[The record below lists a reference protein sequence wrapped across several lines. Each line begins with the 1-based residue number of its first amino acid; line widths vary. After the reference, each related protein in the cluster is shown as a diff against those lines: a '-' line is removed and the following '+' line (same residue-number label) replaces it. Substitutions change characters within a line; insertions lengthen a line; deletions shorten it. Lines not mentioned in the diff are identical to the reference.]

1 MTRARQRLGAYGEG
15 VAARFYRAHGYELL
29 DRNWRVR
36 EGELDLICRR
46 DGEVVFVEV
55 KTRSSDRFGTGA
67 EAVTPAKQQ
76 RIRALAMMWLR
87 SNAGSYG
94 SIRFDVV
101 VVDPRGNV
109 RPFKN
114 AF

>member
-15 VAARFYRAHGYELL
+15 VAARFYLAHGYELL

-46 DGEVVFVEV
+46 GGDLVFVEV
-55 KTRSSDRFGTGA
+55 KTRSSNRFGTGA
-67 EAVTPAKQQ
+67 EAVTPVKQQ
-76 RIRALAMMWLR
+76 RIRRLALLWLR
-87 SNAGSYG
+87 SSDASYR
-94 SIRFDVV
+94 SVRFDVV
-101 VVDPRGNV
+101 VVDARGNV